1 MAMFAPE
8 ARLRKVGMEIHR
20 RRLVLTFDFPE
31 HAQQEYGEQ
40 IENLADVTGWDVL
53 VNPTVSQQALGAT
66 AEELLPEGG
75 RIVKGPAFHMNRRE
89 VQVDVEGVDDV
100 NGYAADFAR
109 LTGYKLRVSQRNA
122 PNTAYLERPPAVGDA
137 SDPGMTVTQEPDA
150 TTHLGAVALRSLPDT
165 DPAENPSLAPLT
177 FAEEGQHPKLEIN
190 AAYTL
195 IRQALEPHGLYK
207 CSLKGGTIVLSFIS
221 PQVGARH
228 AQTVRE
234 LASQTGYPLSIYPH
248 PNQQQ
253 ILQVAGQLFRQ
264 AGWQVRKGP
273 GVHVDRAEVVV
284 TLMSEPTP
292 EMLQGVMTQFERQT
306 GYRLVVSS

>member
-1 MAMFAPE
+1 M
-8 ARLRKVGMEIHR
+8 
-20 RRLVLTFDFPE
+20 RLVLTFDFPE
-31 HAQQEYGEQ
+31 RAQEEYGER

-100 NGYAADFAR
+100 NRYAADFAR

-122 PNTAYLERPPAVGDA
+122 PNTAYLERPPGAAGA
-137 SDPGMTVTQEPDA
+137 SDPGMTIAQEPDA
-150 TTHLGAVALRSLPDT
+150 TTHLGAVAPSSLPGA
-165 DPAENPSLAPLT
+165 DPAEDTSLAPLT
-177 FAEEGQHPKLEIN
+177 SAAEGQRPKLEIN
-190 AAYTL
+190 AAYAL
-195 IRQALEPHGLYK
+195 IRQALEPHGLYR
-207 CSLKGGTIVLSFIS
+207 CSLKGGAIVLSFIS

-234 LASQTGYPLSIYPH
+234 LASKTGYLLSIHPH
-248 PNQQQ
+248 ANQQQ
-253 ILQVAGQLFRQ
+253 ILQVARQLFRQ
-264 AGWQVRKGP
+264 AGWPVRKGP

-292 EMLQGVMTQFERQT
+292 DRLQAVMTQLVQQT
-306 GYRLVVSS
+306 GYRLVVST